1 MLNKHTSREIRSDRR
16 TFFDMLQM
24 MAMDWKNCVLTECSL
39 RITSNK
45 ARLSYH
51 FSNWI
56 IGLQMIAI
64 TLYSCGVLAVN
75 ASDVQRMNVS
85 TREHILKMK
94 LPFKVNTFP
103 VYTLVTIFE
112 FFHLVMCGL
121 AISVIN
127 SLIIT
132 LVSLQHYSASK
143 K

>member
-1 MLNKHTSREIRSDRR
+1 
-16 TFFDMLQM
+16 M

-39 RITSNK
+39 RITWNK
-45 ARLSYH
+45 ARLSYR

-56 IGLQMIAI
+56 IGLQMTAIA
-64 TLYSCGVLAVN
+64 LYSCGVLAIN

-85 TREHILKMK
+85 AREHILKMK

-112 FFHLVMCGL
+112 FFHLVMCGW

-127 SLIIT
+127 SLIVT
-132 LVSLQHYSASK
+132 LVSLQHYSVSK